1 MVSSLYVTCIFS
13 WNETFRLT
21 CQNFG
26 GVTEFLS
33 ETICPLCV
41 PRGNFGNKMQG
52 TLCVTFHP
60 YNLVQYPLFRW
71 DTYSQL
77 QCWLCKVS
85 YGFGHLHVR
94 LHGRPAQY
102 SSLGWYI
109 STSRHSSGHPVHPTR
124 SRWTREKALASAL
137 AGWSIG
143 LWSSPLKFSSTRT
156 QDAKLDSLAVF
167 RIISSSSWYPW
178 SWQSP

>member
-1 MVSSLYVTCIFS
+1 
-13 WNETFRLT
+13 
-21 CQNFG
+21 
-26 GVTEFLS
+26 
-33 ETICPLCV
+33 
-41 PRGNFGNKMQG
+41 
-52 TLCVTFHP
+52 
-60 YNLVQYPLFRW
+60 
-71 DTYSQL
+71 
-77 QCWLCKVS
+77 
-85 YGFGHLHVR
+85 
-94 LHGRPAQY
+94 
-102 SSLGWYI
+102 
-109 STSRHSSGHPVHPTR
+109 VHPTR